1 MLNQQ
6 NHLSLRL
13 ARLKSPEELDQK
25 GEWLTFVFSK
35 SGTGKFISK
44 TATQR
49 LLPGDT
55 FVVNA
60 AGGGKLAVADGK
72 PEFAFWIFSASFE
85 NLLPLFGSH
94 EISLLHNLTDTL
106 KNPKVYAANSPLAAE
121 CLRLVG
127 TIPDQFDL
135 NHRGQVIRIAAT
147 ILSLEFKAA
156 QTQRSGY
163 VRSEN
168 HMVQVFEKLTAT
180 EIINLSV
187 GELAEKFSCSRRHLN
202 RLFHQHFGVS
212 VAALRME
219 TRLLK
224 AVSLL
229 RDANAKIIN
238 VAEECGFNHLGLF
251 NTCFKR
257 RFGASPGQWR
267 KSTLQTE
274 STAVRQP
281 EKKAECPLHSTGLC
295 PMSERAGAA
304 RAMATATFADKIKVG
319 TNSPADLKPQNFG
332 GQRLAANS
340 LRTGRDFAAEGA

>member
-6 NHLSLRL
+6 DHLALRL
-13 ARLKSPEELDQK
+13 MRLKSPEELEQK
-25 GEWLTFVFSK
+25 GEWVTFVFSK
-35 SGTGKFISK
+35 SGSGKYTSK

-49 LLPGDT
+49 LSPGDILL
-55 FVVNA
+55 VNS
-60 AGGGKLAVADGK
+60 AGGGKLAVAESK
-72 PEFAFWIFSASFE
+72 PEFAFWIFSACFE

-94 EISLLHNLTDTL
+94 EISLLHALTETL
-106 KNPKVYAANSPLAAE
+106 KTPKIYAANSPLAQECQRLLSAIPAE
-121 CLRLVG
+121 
-127 TIPDQFDL
+127 FDL
-135 NHRGQVIRIAAT
+135 DHRGQVIRIAAS
-147 ILSLEFKAA
+147 ILSVEFKAA
-156 QTQRSGY
+156 QTQRGGY
-163 VRSEN
+163 ARAED
-168 HMVQVFEKLTAT
+168 HMARVFEKLTAT

-187 GELAEKFSCSRRHLN
+187 GELADKFSCSRRHLN

-267 KSTLQTE
+267 KSALQAE
-274 STAVRQP
+274 SVTAKKP
-281 EKKAECPLHSTGLC
+281 EKKNECPLHSTGLC
-295 PMSERAGAA
+295 PMSNRAAA
-304 RAMATATFADKIKVG
+304 PVMATASSAEKTKAG
-319 TNSPADLKPQNFG
+319 TKYTAN
-332 GQRLAANS
+332 LAAPTANS
-340 LRTGRDFAAEGA
+340 LRSGRDIAAESA